1 LPTGAAWSGFP
12 VPAPPPARRSATAR
26 RCSPATFWHASPTAA
41 DSLPPFAM
49 WPAFPAS
56 DYYGDSVPSQSHQ
69 PTTGLPA
76 AGLAGQRG
84 GRPWESSHVHHQP
97 VDEGGAQ
104 LFPGSLATSTP
115 QAFLVASTT
124 PGITPPW
131 SRSPGSRAIARCCPA
146 HIHQVGAGVSRLR
159 GFHHWFTARCT
170 FSSRLPDPG
179 RLAVPTRPV
188 VVRAA
193 PTLPRASG
201 VRLPS
206 ASAACCDRPQAG
218 PSPRPVR

>member
-1 LPTGAAWSGFP
+1 
-12 VPAPPPARRSATAR
+12 
-26 RCSPATFWHASPTAA
+26 
-41 DSLPPFAM
+41 M
-49 WPAFPAS
+49 WPAFPAA
-56 DYYGDSVPSQSHQ
+56 DYYGDSVPSKDLQ

-76 AGLAGQRG
+76 ASLAGQRG
-84 GRPWESSHVHHQP
+84 GRSREGSHVHHRP

-124 PGITPPW
+124 TGITPPW
-131 SRSPGSRAIARCCPA
+131 SRPPSARVIVRCCPA

-159 GFHHWFTARCT
+159 GFHHWFTSRCT
-170 FSSRLPDPG
+170 FSSCLPDPG
-179 RLAVPTRPV
+179 RLAVPARPV

-193 PTLPRASG
+193 PTLPRVSG

-206 ASAACCDRPQAG
+206 ASAVCCDRLPAG
-218 PSPRPVR
+218 SFLPPGCMAPRGARPRQPSSPRSPPPTGPGPRTSRRRCA

>member
-1 LPTGAAWSGFP
+1 M
-12 VPAPPPARRSATAR
+12 PPAMRGV
-26 RCSPATFWHASPTAA
+26 
-41 DSLPPFAM
+41 

-56 DYYGDSVPSQSHQ
+56 DYYGDSVPSQGQQ

-84 GRPWESSHVHHQP
+84 GRPWEGSHVHHRP

-104 LFPGSLATSTP
+104 LFPGSLATGTPRLSPWPPSTAGTAP
-115 QAFLVASTT
+115 C
-124 PGITPPW
+124 W
-131 SRSPGSRAIARCCPA
+131 SRPPGNRVVVRCCPA

-179 RLAVPTRPV
+179 RLAVPARPV

-206 ASAACCDRPQAG
+206 ASAACCDRPLAGSFLPPGHMAPRGARSRPGTGTPARRWTGRG
-218 PSPRPVR
+218 PSRRRTRS